1 MTTAPMRSER
11 RLRAVLRQGAK
22 VRFLELFFDLVFVL
36 AFTQCTALMVERG
49 SWAGIAQGMLV
60 LALLWWAWAGYA
72 WLTSVLDPEE
82 GAVRLVI
89 FGAMA
94 GLLIVGLSVPEAFS
108 DRALAFAIAYGIV
121 RYAHLA
127 LFALASRDD
136 PELRHSVVTLAVSS
150 TLALAILVV
159 ASFLDEIAQ
168 GAMWA
173 LVLLFDFGGPA
184 LFGVAG
190 WRLVPA
196 HFAERHGLI
205 VILALGESIVV
216 LGIGAEVGLS
226 AAVIVAASLGVAIAA
241 AIWWIYFDVVALVT
255 ERRLTAASPG
265 RQRNALARDA
275 YSYLHLPMVA
285 GIILA
290 AYGLEQTVHHV
301 SDPLETVP
309 ASAFLGGVALYLLA
323 HVALRLR
330 TAGAVNR
337 HRLLFAIALLA
348 MVPIATEVDALVVA
362 AAVAGILWTM
372 IAFETAGYGT
382 DRARVRHQVATE
394 QPPASP

>member
-1 MTTAPMRSER
+1 MRSER